1 MGDNSIGNRRT
12 DNILE
17 EMGNKFDNY
26 IEATNYLFGKIA
38 QFQRVGVDAYKPGLD
53 NMHDMLAEI
62 GNPHLKIKCVHIAG
76 TNGKGSVSNLIAA
89 TLQMSGYKT
98 GLYTSPHLVDFRE
111 RIRIDGVMIG
121 EADVLAFINRYE
133 KLIEDYSPSFFE
145 LTTLMAF
152 EYFANNEVD
161 VAVIEVGLGG
171 RLDSTNVIIPEL
183 SVITNI
189 SKDHTQFLGH
199 SIREIAGEKA
209 GIIKRGVPVLL
220 GESNAE
226 YDGVFIEKAK
236 EIGSKLVFAESEN
249 RLMECQLKGLYQA
262 KNINTA
268 LAAIEEL
275 RSNNGY
281 NINDDAIKKGFSS
294 VCDITGFMGRWM
306 QLSDKPYVVCDAGH
320 NVGGIASVIEQ
331 LQTEHYKRLNMVV
344 GFVSDKDIENILKML
359 PRDAKYFFTK
369 ASIPRALDSE
379 LLRLKASKY
388 GLKGYSYDS
397 VASAYEAAVSESAD
411 GDMVF
416 VGGSCFVVADLLK
429 YIGKS

>member
-1 MGDNSIGNRRT
+1 
-12 DNILE
+12 
-17 EMGNKFDNY
+17 
-26 IEATNYLFGKIA
+26 
-38 QFQRVGVDAYKPGLD
+38 
-53 NMHDMLAEI
+53 
-62 GNPHLKIKCVHIAG
+62 
-76 TNGKGSVSNLIAA
+76 
-89 TLQMSGYKT
+89 
-98 GLYTSPHLVDFRE
+98 
-111 RIRIDGVMIG
+111 
-121 EADVLAFINRYE
+121 
-133 KLIEDYSPSFFE
+133 
-145 LTTLMAF
+145 MAF
-152 EYFANNEVD
+152 EYFANNKVD

-236 EIGSKLVFAESEN
+236 EMGSKLVFAESEN
-249 RLMECQLKGLYQA
+249 RRMECQLKGLYQA

-306 QLSDKPYVVCDAGH
+306 QISDKPYVVCDAGH